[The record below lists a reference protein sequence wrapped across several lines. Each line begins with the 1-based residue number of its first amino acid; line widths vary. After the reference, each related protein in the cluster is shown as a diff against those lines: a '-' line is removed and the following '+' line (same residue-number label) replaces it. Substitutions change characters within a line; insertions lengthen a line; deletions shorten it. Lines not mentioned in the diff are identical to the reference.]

1 MASYTQQDNP
11 QGPVASNSLKPLV
24 AYTRSTLI
32 IADKLHDILRVRADG
47 NMIRDTSDE
56 RLRSLKEDLQRA
68 RAEQE
73 RHRTLRKAET
83 DAERQARQE
92 AAKGRHED
100 TMSQLRAMR
109 ELLQE
114 QRVTI
119 AIGRRA
125 HEVVDMAVPRRDV
138 PAIERRVVDA
148 LQPLESALG
157 GNRQIALVEFAR
169 DERDRDAQ
177 VLGANV
183 TRRLGGSIASQV
195 FRRAVVELGRGAAFD
210 DLR

>member
-83 DAERQARQE
+83 DAERQAREE

-114 QRVTI
+114 QRESQAKQVEEMEQRHAEQVQRRGTTLGQISDLQAAVTS
-119 AIGRRA
+119 
-125 HEVVDMAVPRRDV
+125 
-138 PAIERRVVDA
+138 
-148 LQPLESALG
+148 L
-157 GNRQIALVEFAR
+157 R
-169 DERDRDAQ
+169 DERQAHSEQLAEKHSRAK
-177 VLGANV
+177 A
-183 TRRLGGSIASQV
+183 GGYSSTHCV
-195 FRRAVVELGRGAAFD
+195 SDKR
-210 DLR
+210 